1 MLITL
6 CCGNLPSGVQKT
18 LLGTALGLLGLLLL
32 LDLGGLRLDLT
43 GTREGSVNLT
53 HVEICVLS
61 GGCSSATS
69 RRGKSQIIVGKYSD
83 GRCS

>member
-1 MLITL
+1 MRVLSSGVVPTRSFSFVSVE
-6 CCGNLPSGVQKT
+6 NLPSGVQET

-53 HVEICVLS
+53 HVGLCVIEGLWW
-61 GGCSSATS
+61 G
-69 RRGKSQIIVGKYSD
+69 
-83 GRCS
+83 